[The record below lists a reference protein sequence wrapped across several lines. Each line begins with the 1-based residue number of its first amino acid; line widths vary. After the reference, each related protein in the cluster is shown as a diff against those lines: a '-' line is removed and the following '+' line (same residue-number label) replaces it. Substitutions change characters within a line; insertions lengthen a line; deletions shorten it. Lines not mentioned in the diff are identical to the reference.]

1 MVSLVKN
8 PPLMMAKMLL
18 KASKYMNV
26 EDALATIKGAEKPN
40 ERERKEDDRKGRK
53 REWTDR
59 QITNRSK
66 KKKTINPSD
75 GKIHSF
81 SYAY

>member
-40 ERERKEDDRKGRK
+40 ERERKEDDRRG
-53 REWTDR
+53 
-59 QITNRSK
+59 
-66 KKKTINPSD
+66 
-75 GKIHSF
+75 
-81 SYAY
+81 